1 MTNIITADDVAEAM
15 FILAAEYDA
24 EGNKSAAAKLVDA
37 ALTLPDTSLA
47 RLAEIMMTADQ

>member
-47 RLAEIMMTADQ
+47 RLAEIIMSADQ